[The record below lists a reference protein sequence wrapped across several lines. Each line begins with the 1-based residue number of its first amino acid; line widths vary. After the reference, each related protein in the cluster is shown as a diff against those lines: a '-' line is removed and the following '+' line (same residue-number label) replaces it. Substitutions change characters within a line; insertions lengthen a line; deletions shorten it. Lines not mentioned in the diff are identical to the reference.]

1 LVHEIFRFD
10 LAVTKFSAVTIR
22 FNLIS
27 SKFFLNSPLLPS
39 NCQADQPL
47 HISDRLNCRGI
58 HKNGDAKMLR
68 HYFAALVLLSASAPA
83 WSAGDREDYDINK
96 NGLIEIYD
104 LEDLNEIRNDL
115 TGRTLYGHSAGC
127 PDEGCFGV
135 ELMADLDFDTNGDG
149 VIDAGDTY
157 WNDGK
162 GWEPIGPSRED
173 PFRSFFEG
181 NGYVVRNFYLN
192 RSRESYL
199 GLFGYTTDAVIRRI
213 GITGSLT
220 YVRGG
225 SFAGI
230 LAGMIFRTK
239 IEAVFTTG
247 YITGSDYLTGG
258 IVGYMREDQSSMST
272 LFSTATVIDNETTSP
287 HWKPAGGLLGTQT
300 GGEIRN
306 SFSMIPLVRDTAT
319 SGTFYSYEV
328 SEGGPPHRRLTLAE
342 LTCPTSARDP
352 ACRAGLF
359 EAWEKS
365 TDTDGTPFWD
375 FGNRLQLPG
384 LVLNGRLFRDSDG
397 DGLLDDED
405 DDLDGDGVD
414 NTIDAFPDNPAAA
427 IDDNGNG
434 LPDAWN
440 PECDLSCQQ
449 ASELVLDELDSDSG
463 TSAGAVN
470 WLFLFFMGLLV
481 VRYLPKN

>member
-1 LVHEIFRFD
+1 
-10 LAVTKFSAVTIR
+10 
-22 FNLIS
+22 
-27 SKFFLNSPLLPS
+27 
-39 NCQADQPL
+39 
-47 HISDRLNCRGI
+47 
-58 HKNGDAKMLR
+58 MLR
-68 HYFAALVLLSASAPA
+68 FFPTALILLSASFPA
-83 WSAGDREDYDINK
+83 WSAGSREDYDVDK

-104 LEDLNEIRNDL
+104 LADLNEVRNDL
-115 TGRTLYGHSAGC
+115 TGKTLYGSSAGC
-127 PDEGCFGV
+127 PEEGCYGV

-157 WNDGK
+157 WNDGE
-162 GWEPIGPSRED
+162 GWAPIGTGKE
-173 PFRSFFEG
+173 PFSSFFEG

-239 IEAVFTTG
+239 IEAVFTNG

-258 IVGYMREDQSSMST
+258 IVGYMWEDQSSMST

-306 SFSMIPLVRDTAT
+306 SFSMIPFVRDTAT

-352 ACRAGLF
+352 ACRADLF
-359 EAWEKS
+359 WAWETS

-375 FGNRLQLPG
+375 YGNRLQLPG

-397 DGLLDDED
+397 DGLLDEED
-405 DDLDGDGVD
+405 DDIDGDGID

-440 PECDLSCQQ
+440 PDCDTTCQEMSQ
-449 ASELVLDELDSDSG
+449 LTLDNLDPNSG
-463 TSAGAVN
+463 DEPGSSAGGVD
-470 WLFLFFMGLLV
+470 WLFLIFSGMLGFAG
-481 VRYLPKN
+481 RCRNRCPPP